1 MKETFQ
7 TNLQGCFT
15 IQFSKFIVLSSR
27 KHALPKA
34 FRKALSSQRQLL
46 HINAEALICQQLFI
60 KKSGKKITSFPQSS
74 FPILVQMHNCRPE
87 VPYTSTDAA
96 KMPCTCTRKTSREV
110 SEKRRIFREKGCG
123 ILLRSP
129 RFSVLHRKVFQRSAC
144 QYTSGTG

>member
-1 MKETFQ
+1 MFHYSVFKVLYAV
-7 TNLQGCFT
+7 LQRNMP
-15 IQFSKFIVLSSR
+15 QR
-27 KHALPKA
+27 KR

-123 ILLRSP
+123 IILRSP
-129 RFSVLHRKVFQRSAC
+129 RFSVLHRKVLQRSAC